1 MGLTEVF
8 IVRIYR
14 RNRPAG
20 GALVGTVEAV
30 PNRKTQTFE
39 SCAELCS
46 LLGILR
52 RPGGTGR
59 RWQRVR
65 TP

>member
-14 RNRPAG
+14 RNRAAG
-20 GALVGTVEAV
+20 GALVGTVESV
-30 PNRKTQTFE
+30 PNRRTRKFE
-39 SCAELCS
+39 SWQELRC
-46 LLGILR
+46 LLEILR

-59 RWQRVR
+59 RRQR
-65 TP
+65 